1 MSDDGGL
8 TGRAVINLLFFSLI
22 TNVVVMAIAFGIVAG
37 LAAFLNAGQT
47 AAIFQIAGGILL
59 GLTTILTLF
68 RSVLIELLDD
78 LVFG

>member
-1 MSDDGGL
+1 MSADGGL

-47 AAIFQIAGGILL
+47 AAIFQTAAGVLL
-59 GLTTILTLF
+59 GLTTMLTLF
-68 RSVLIELLDD
+68 RSVLIGLLDD